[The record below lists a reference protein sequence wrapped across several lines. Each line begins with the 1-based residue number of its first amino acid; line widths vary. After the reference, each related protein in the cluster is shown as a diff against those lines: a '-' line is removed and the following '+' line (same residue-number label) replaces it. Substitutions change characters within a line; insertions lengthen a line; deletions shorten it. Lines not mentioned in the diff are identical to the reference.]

1 MTHSAS
7 EPNQPG
13 QPTRGAHNAQGA
25 QDGAREPIL
34 ATSGV
39 SKTFPGVKA
48 LQGVDFRLFPGE
60 VHTLMGQNGAGKSTL
75 INVLTG
81 VLAPDAGTI
90 RLGGEVVAFGSPQ
103 EAEAAGVRTL
113 YQEVNL
119 CPNLSVAENIF
130 AGRQPRRFGAIDWP
144 DIKRR
149 AQAALAR
156 LDVSL
161 DVTRS
166 LDAYPI
172 AVQQMVAIARAL
184 SVDARVLILDEPTS
198 SLDDSE
204 VAQLFKILRHL
215 KQSGIA
221 ILFVTHFIEQ
231 TYAISDRITVMRN
244 GEREGEYL
252 ARDLPADQL
261 VAKMVGHERMSAR
274 LREAA
279 HEGQAADE
287 LQQVTDEPSEH
298 TPHAQAATP
307 FVELRGV
314 GRRGTLQPI
323 DLDVQSGQILGL
335 AGLLGSG
342 RTETA
347 RLLFGADRA
356 DSGTI
361 LVNGKPVRL
370 RTPRDAVRHGIGY
383 CAEDRKKEGIVA
395 ELSIRE
401 NIVLALQAR
410 RGWWRKISRPR
421 AKEIADQWIERLG
434 IKASDAEQP
443 IALLSG
449 GNQQKALLARWLA
462 TDPKLLILDEP
473 TRGIDVAAKFDIMDR
488 LLALCANG
496 LSILFI
502 SSEISEVLRVSHRV
516 AVLRD
521 RRKIAEVAGKAS
533 NEDNIYR
540 LIAGSGE

>member
-1 MTHSAS
+1 MIHSAS

-13 QPTRGAHNAQGA
+13 QPARGVQSP
-25 QDGAREPIL
+25 QDGTPEPIL

-48 LQGVDFRLFPGE
+48 LQRVDFRLFPGE

-90 RLGGEVVAFGSPQ
+90 RLGGEVVAFASPQ

-279 HEGQAADE
+279 HEAQAADE
-287 LQQVTDEPSEH
+287 LQESAEDASQV
-298 TPHAQAATP
+298 PHAQSAVP

-323 DLDVQSGQILGL
+323 DLEVQSGKILGL

-361 LVNGKPVRL
+361 LVKGRAVRL
-370 RTPRDAVRHGIGY
+370 RSPHDALRHGIGY

-401 NIVLALQAR
+401 NILLALQAR
-410 RGWWRKISRPR
+410 RGWWRKISRQR
-421 AKEIADQWIERLG
+421 
-434 IKASDAEQP
+434 
-443 IALLSG
+443 
-449 GNQQKALLARWLA
+449 
-462 TDPKLLILDEP
+462 
-473 TRGIDVAAKFDIMDR
+473 
-488 LLALCANG
+488 
-496 LSILFI
+496 
-502 SSEISEVLRVSHRV
+502 
-516 AVLRD
+516 
-521 RRKIAEVAGKAS
+521 
-533 NEDNIYR
+533 
-540 LIAGSGE
+540 

>member
-1 MTHSAS
+1 MTHSAA
-7 EPNQPG
+7 EPNSPIHG
-13 QPTRGAHNAQGA
+13 TSGTSGAA
-25 QDGAREPIL
+25 DGAGANSVTSTPEPIL
-34 ATSGV
+34 ATAGV

-81 VLAPDAGTI
+81 VVAPDAGTI

-274 LREAA
+274 LREASQEHHVA
-279 HEGQAADE
+279 HDLHED
-287 LQQVTDEPSEH
+287 PMH
-298 TPHAQAATP
+298 TPSTQP
-307 FVELRGV
+307 FMELRGV

-323 DLDVQSGQILGL
+323 DLDVQPGQILGL

-361 LVNGKPVRL
+361 LVNGRQVRL
-370 RTPRDAVRHGIGY
+370 RSPRDAVRHGIGY

-401 NIVLALQAR
+401 NILLALQAR
-410 RGWWRKISRPR
+410 RGWWRKISRQR
-421 AKEIADQWIERLG
+421 ARELAD
-434 IKASDAEQP
+434 
-443 IALLSG
+443 
-449 GNQQKALLARWLA
+449 
-462 TDPKLLILDEP
+462 
-473 TRGIDVAAKFDIMDR
+473 
-488 LLALCANG
+488 
-496 LSILFI
+496 
-502 SSEISEVLRVSHRV
+502 LR
-516 AVLRD
+516 
-521 RRKIAEVAGKAS
+521 
-533 NEDNIYR
+533 
-540 LIAGSGE
+540 